1 MFKPKTPISAISASP
16 NWGRERDGRLDNSSG
31 EWIRISSPMGTTD
44 LRVISHPLGCS
55 ESTRSGVSK
64 NPESVPPVRP
74 ARNAWVCADGLAN
87 PGTARQDKCQPH
99 RRTLVAKHPG
109 GSCLPG
115 TQK

>member
-1 MFKPKTPISAISASP
+1 MFKPKTPISAISAYP
-16 NWGRERDGRLDNSSG
+16 NWGRERDGRPVAGSG
-31 EWIRISSPMGTTD
+31 FEYHPQWGPLTSG
-44 LRVISHPLGCS
+44 LYISHPLGCS

-74 ARNAWVCADGLAN
+74 ARNAWVCAAGSAN
-87 PGTARQDKCQPH
+87 PGTARQGKCQPH